1 MHSPRPHRR
10 RTEAHGLIIPPV
22 AGVLLLWLGAPV
34 AATAQ
39 QPAQQPAL
47 PATPGG
53 DLLSYTAHLT
63 VRVRRIDDAAMQAE
77 QIAQRLAGRI
87 VSRRD
92 GELTLTVPVGRLD
105 EALRQLAA
113 MGVELRRGVEVENV
127 TSSWLDAQ
135 ARLRTAEQSRARL
148 AGMAGLAREGVK
160 DPILLQREIARVED
174 DMASIRAAI
183 HGIEMKGS
191 NALVQLHIEG
201 IEGVEPDPAPRF
213 ELPFPWLSKL
223 GLDRLMSL
231 QRTWEQPHP
240 AEAAYHLHDEAEV
253 SVGLAFA
260 RPSDADRWGGTSM
273 TVAGALRMRGVVDAD
288 PMGPAFG
295 MDLGLG
301 SGLDGGF
308 LYDLRM
314 LVGPGVTMGRHVSVG
329 ALAGAGISGLT
340 GDHIPFGVDLPV
352 EVFLATDVTT
362 YAQVRLWGRSSWIAA
377 CDARQNGADHA
388 PFGDEVWTG
397 VSFVLGEDGRGE
409 NRRRFG
415 LAVGL
420 TYGELLGTRFG
431 GLSVGYG
438 AGFGD
443 RRMDD

>member
-1 MHSPRPHRR
+1 MHSPRLHRR
-10 RTEAHGLIIPPV
+10 RTEARGLFFTNL
-22 AGVLLLWLGAPV
+22 AGALLLWLGGPGL
-34 AATAQ
+34 ATAQ
-39 QPAQQPAL
+39 QPAP
-47 PATPGG
+47 PATLAG

-63 VRVRRIDDAAMQAE
+63 VRVRRIDDAAMKAE
-77 QIAQRLAGRI
+77 TIARQTAGRV

-113 MGVELRRGVEVENV
+113 MGVELRRGVEVDNL
-127 TSSWLDAQ
+127 TTPWLDTQ

-148 AGMAGLAREGVK
+148 EAMARLASEGVN
-160 DPILLQREIARVED
+160 DPILLQREIAQVED

-183 HGIEMKGS
+183 HGIEAKGS
-191 NALVQLHIEG
+191 NAVVQLHLEAA
-201 IEGVEPDPAPRF
+201 EGVEPDPAPRF
-213 ELPFPWLSKL
+213 ELPFPWLSNL

-231 QRTWEQPHP
+231 QHTWEPP
-240 AEAAYHLHDEAEV
+240 RSDEAAYHLHDEAEV
-253 SVGLAFA
+253 SLGLAFV
-260 RPSDADRWGGTSM
+260 RPSDADKWGGTSM

-314 LVGPGVTMGRHVSVG
+314 LMGPGVTMGRHVSVG

-340 GDHIPFGVDLPV
+340 GEHIPFGVDVPV
-352 EVFLATDVTT
+352 EIFVATDLTT
-362 YAQVRLWGRSSWIAA
+362 YAQVRLWGRTSWIAA

-388 PFGDEVWTG
+388 PFGDEVWAG

-415 LAVGL
+415 LALGF
-420 TYGELLGTRFG
+420 TYGEMLGTRFA

-443 RRMDD
+443 RSTDD